1 MWGCSL
7 FMLVWTDYSHWV
19 FDKFI
24 NDKVPGAK
32 KNRGIYKSNPSE
44 DDGEALVVEKSK
56 IKEKHVKPITDYD
69 VEIYELP
76 TSFSRK
82 DLEKLEETK
91 EAMRKDSDKYAE
103 EYVEEAT
110 KAETIEDLMKA
121 DEKDSEAK

>member
-1 MWGCSL
+1 
-7 FMLVWTDYSHWV
+7 MLVWTDYSHWV

-32 KNRGIYKSNPSE
+32 KNRGIYKANASE
-44 DDGEALVVEKSK
+44 EDGETLPIEKSK

-76 TSFSRK
+76 TSFSRR

-91 EAMRKDSDKYAE
+91 EAMRRDSDKYSE
-103 EYVEEAT
+103 EYIEEAVQS
-110 KAETIEDLMKA
+110 ETIEDLMKA
-121 DEKDSEAK
+121 EDEKDSEAE